1 MSREIKFK
9 AWDESRQRIV
19 PPHNII
25 GMEGETSKNFPS
37 DLILMQFTGLKD
49 KNGVFYLCSLATAFL
64 NKIHGCGTVI
74 DRKVIKCLAVNTDL
88 FYMGESE
95 QLLEFH
101 DFTCDILASDSMTAL
116 QV

>member
-1 MSREIKFK
+1 MFQKGIKL
-9 AWDESRQRIV
+9 ESV
-19 PPHNII
+19 PI
-25 GMEGETSKNFPS
+25 KNM
-37 DLILMQFTGLKD
+37 LMLKD

-95 QLLEFH
+95 
-101 DFTCDILASDSMTAL
+101 
-116 QV
+116 